1 MPGWRGGVR
10 IVFMKHRMNAK
21 SIKWMAGFNKPAGL
35 ECKPKGEDAKI
46 KLSEQG
52 KVSEPLKYG

>member
-1 MPGWRGGVR
+1 
-10 IVFMKHRMNAK
+10 MKHRMNAK

-46 KLSEQG
+46 ELSEQG
-52 KVSEPLKYG
+52 KVSEPLKHG